1 MPALIACC
9 SGGKYRTISFPVPSV
24 LQNSNAGHDPN
35 GSCFTNP
42 LLYCMPMPQCI
53 MIVTGV
59 IGFLWLS
66 FADKNGKVLVPNPN
80 TREKKLLRI
89 PRWGLRFLIL
99 IPSSNF
105 EL

>member
-1 MPALIACC
+1 MQVTI
-9 SGGKYRTISFPVPSV
+9 RTDH
-24 LQNSNAGHDPN
+24 A
-35 GSCFTNP
+35 FTNP
-42 LLYCMPMPQCI
+42 LLYCMKMPQCI

-59 IGFLWLS
+59 IGFLLLS